1 MFQMMAL
8 VSKYVYLFLLVL
20 FAGIGYF
27 VYWRKPSA
35 GVCKEMYS
43 YQAGVIVLFNL
54 LSCILIVLKEWHET
68 IPWETFRM
76 LLLYAGVM
84 FGMYILLLTLHRHT
98 NRLLWNCVY
107 MLLSVG
113 FIVLWRLDP
122 DTAKT
127 QIYWIAGGF
136 AVVNV
141 VLLFFRGRWI
151 WKIPG
156 IVFMVVSVGLIVL
169 PFIFPSEANGSLNW
183 ANIKGFVFQ
192 PSEFVKLTFAFFIA
206 VLYTKTNKLTSL
218 LQAAAVAG
226 FMMLVLLVQND
237 LGALLIFGILTWMMT
252 YDYLDRAIVLWGGC
266 IGIAAGALL
275 AYKFVGHVTVRF
287 DIWMDP
293 WSDINGGGYQIA
305 QSLFAITSGGWFG
318 TGLYQGSPGYIPAR
332 TTDMIFSAI
341 SEEFGAVF
349 AIVLLLIYL
358 LMFLF
363 VMETGRREKNTF
375 RRNLLVA
382 FGILFMSQTFI
393 IVGGVIKLIP
403 LTGVTMP
410 FISYGG
416 SSLLSNFI
424 TIGIIEA
431 VIRLY
436 RMDREEARQ
445 REQRREE
452 EEWEA
457 YYAAVEAQSREAEW
471 HAQRQSKDEWS
482 QKSGQTAA
490 GRRGTADGRNTAN
503 GQKIGSRTT
512 ASGKKKSAKKNINP
526 FEFDDPF

>member
-1 MFQMMAL
+1 MFQMMVL

-20 FAGIGYF
+20 FTALGYF
-27 VYWRKPSA
+27 VYIRKPAAST
-35 GVCKEMYS
+35 CKEMYS
-43 YQAGVIVLFNL
+43 YQAAIVVLFNL
-54 LSCILIVLKEWHET
+54 LSIILIVLREWKDT
-68 IPWETFRM
+68 VPWEV
-76 LLLYAGVM
+76 LKSVALYVGAM
-84 FGMYILLLTLHRHT
+84 IGMYILLLTLHRHT
-98 NRLLWNCVY
+98 NRLLWNCVF

-113 FIVLWRLDP
+113 FITLWRLDAE
-122 DTAKT
+122 TAHR
-127 QIYWIAGGF
+127 QVYWIIACF

-141 VLLFFRGRWI
+141 VMLFFRGRWI
-151 WKIPG
+151 WKIPAL
-156 IVFMVVSVGLIVL
+156 VFIVVSVGLIVL
-169 PFIFPSEANGSLNW
+169 PFVFPSEANGSLNW
-183 ANIKGFVFQ
+183 ADIHGFVFQ

-206 VLYTKTNKLTSL
+206 VVYTKQNKVTSL
-218 LQAAAVAG
+218 IQAVIVTG
-226 FMMLVLLVQND
+226 FMALVLLVQND
-237 LGALLIFGILTWMMT
+237 LGALLIFGILAWMMT
-252 YDYLDRAIVLWGGC
+252 YDYLGRGFVLWGGC
-266 IGIAAGALL
+266 IGIVIAAML
-275 AYKFVGHVTVRF
+275 AYRFVGHVTVRF
-287 DIWMDP
+287 DIWLDP
-293 WSDINGGGYQIA
+293 WADINGGGYQIA

-318 TGLYQGSPGYIPAR
+318 TGLYQGTPGYIPAR

-403 LTGVTMP
+403 LTGVTLP

-436 RMDREEARQ
+436 RIDREEARQ

-457 YYAAVEAQSREAEW
+457 YYEAVAAAQKREAQRDSQYEEEAAYYGE
-471 HAQRQSKDEWS
+471 S
-482 QKSGQTAA
+482 
-490 GRRGTADGRNTAN
+490 GRRQKRRTAGGKPA
-503 GQKIGSRTT
+503 GSR
-512 ASGKKKSAKKNINP
+512 KKGALKP

>member
-1 MFQMMAL
+1 MFQMMVL
-8 VSKYVYLFLLVL
+8 VSKYLYLFLLVL

-27 VYWRKPSA
+27 VYWRKPS
-35 GVCKEMYS
+35 GSVCKEMYS
-43 YQAGVIVLFNL
+43 YQAGIIVLFNL
-54 LSCILIVLKEWHET
+54 LSCILILLKEWNET
-68 IPWETFRM
+68 IPWETM
-76 LLLYAGVM
+76 QYLLMYAGVM
-84 FGMYILLLTLHRHT
+84 FGMYLLLLSLHRHT

-113 FIVLWRLDP
+113 FIMLWRLDP

-127 QIYWIAGGF
+127 QVFWIAGGF
-136 AVVNV
+136 AVINV
-141 VLLFFRGRWI
+141 VMLFFRGRWI
-151 WKIPG
+151 WKIPAA
-156 IVFMVVSVGLIVL
+156 VFMVISAGFIIL
-169 PFIFPSEANGSLNW
+169 PFVFPSEANGSLNW
-183 ANIKGFVFQ
+183 ANIQGFVFQ

-206 VLYTKTNKLTSL
+206 VIYTKKNKLSSL
-218 LQAAAVAG
+218 IQAAILTG

-237 LGALLIFGILTWMMT
+237 LGALLIFGILAWMMT
-252 YDYLDRAIVLWGGC
+252 YDYLDRSIVLWGGC
-266 IGIAAGALL
+266 IGIAIGAVL

-293 WSDINGGGYQIA
+293 WADINGGGYQIA

-457 YYAAVEAQSREAEW
+457 YYEAVEAQQREARRQ
-471 HAQRQSKDEWS
+471 AQWQYEQSAS
-482 QKSGQTAA
+482 RRSTAYNQP
-490 GRRGTADGRNTAN
+490 RG
-503 GQKIGSRTT
+503 GSRSAATGGRAETGSGRT
-512 ASGKKKSAKKNINP
+512 AGGTKKKGSIRP